1 VDLHELARQV
11 AAAAGAEFAFVL
23 SQAGLLVTHDAPRDM
38 PERGRRKILGA
49 CPNGKNGEVAH
60 LELARQDLVPFG
72 GAAPIDVF
80 AMRVE
85 DAAILVI
92 VLASWNNKG
101 KVVLAL
107 TEGAAQLT
115 ELIHKARKVRAQK
128 NAGKKPAEVRKEKPA
143 APPEVRPRIT
153 VPFEPTRRDRA
164 SAAPAE
170 AKRDRVSAVPAP
182 AKRDRPSAVPAEA
195 KRDRA
200 SAAPVEVKRDRASAA
215 PVEVKRDRASA
226 ALVEVK
232 RDRAS
237 AVPAPAARRERTTLP
252 FEPARR
258 ERVSAVPKAPV
269 AVKKPVRPRLSSE
282 PEIVIGEAEVGRETM
297 LALEPFRPRPSSEP
311 EIVLGEAPVGRE
323 TLLAIEAELPRSRPG
338 PAPDAFRVE
347 LASISRESMNEVERI
362 ESSQRGRPTVDE
374 PLVTERRTLPWVD
387 TPAALKRTIEARE
400 LARGAAPP
408 EVKLGV
414 EEIDAD
420 LLEQAL
426 RDGK

>member
-1 VDLHELARQV
+1 
-11 AAAAGAEFAFVL
+11 
-23 SQAGLLVTHDAPRDM
+23 
-38 PERGRRKILGA
+38 
-49 CPNGKNGEVAH
+49 
-60 LELARQDLVPFG
+60 
-72 GAAPIDVF
+72 
-80 AMRVE
+80 
-85 DAAILVI
+85 
-92 VLASWNNKG
+92 
-101 KVVLAL
+101 
-107 TEGAAQLT
+107 
-115 ELIHKARKVRAQK
+115 
-128 NAGKKPAEVRKEKPA
+128 
-143 APPEVRPRIT
+143 
-153 VPFEPTRRDRA
+153 
-164 SAAPAE
+164 
-170 AKRDRVSAVPAP
+170 
-182 AKRDRPSAVPAEA
+182 
-195 KRDRA
+195 
-200 SAAPVEVKRDRASAA
+200 
-215 PVEVKRDRASA
+215 
-226 ALVEVK
+226 
-232 RDRAS
+232 
-237 AVPAPAARRERTTLP
+237 LP

-347 LASISRESMNEVERI
+347 LASISRESMNDVERI